1 MTSDQATRG
10 IVGPLRWL
18 IVLVF
23 AASAAYFAVA
33 SIHWPLMC
41 DSPVMHYVT
50 FLMDHG
56 KQPYRDI
63 TDNNMPGSY
72 LTEALAMRVF
82 GGGDLGWRIYDFA
95 LLGSMILSMMVI
107 ARRYDWVAGVYG
119 GGLFL
124 LLYGA
129 QGPNLSVER
138 EEIITALFLA
148 GYVALFAAVRRQRP
162 ALMLPFGVLAGVAAS
177 IKPTFFPLGVVLALV
192 ACYVLHRRGVRF
204 GRYLM
209 YAALGCG
216 VIFALDLG
224 FLLYHHALRQFW
236 FVLHEIT
243 PTYVGMKQA
252 RTRDLIRNVFPKR
265 VLFLLFFFGLPL
277 AWLNRRWNWERWALV
292 LGVGFGIF
300 SLVLQHKGFFHH
312 RYVAQALAFFLLG
325 IELMTGLE
333 WGGWRRVIAATG
345 ILVTL
350 CYTVPQ
356 YLRDISYIPGR
367 SLLTEGIETDLTRLG
382 GERQLQDKVMCFDLV
397 YGCLNALYHLH
408 LVENTGFTG
417 DMLVFYPRGGRGTA
431 YYRQMFW
438 DLERRDPA
446 DVLVVTNEWFLQ
458 PNSYRKLDA
467 WSEFRRYLDRNYTEV
482 EERSFPLEN
491 RSFFVPEG
499 GDIAGYRIY
508 IRNSTPLLPAAEHE
522 FAPASAGA
530 LPSEDTSS
538 RPASSKGGG

>member
-1 MTSDQATRG
+1 MRVATLG
-10 IVGPLRWL
+10 IRNPLRL
-18 IVLVF
+18 LTVLVF
-23 AASAAYFAVA
+23 AASAAYFAIA

-56 KQPYRDI
+56 KRPYIDI

-72 LTEALAMRVF
+72 LTEALAMHVF
-82 GGGDLGWRIYDFA
+82 GGGDLGWRLYDFA
-95 LLGSMILSMMVI
+95 LLGTMILSMMAI
-107 ARRYDWVAGVYG
+107 SRRSDWVAGIYG

-138 EEIITALFLA
+138 EEVVTALFL
-148 GYVALFAAVRRQRP
+148 VAYAILFAAVRRQRP
-162 ALMLPFGVLAGVAAS
+162 LLMAPFGVLAGVAAS
-177 IKPTFFPLGVVLALV
+177 IKPTFFPMGVALALV
-192 ACYVLHRRGVRF
+192 ACYVLHRRGVRY
-204 GRYLM
+204 GRYLF
-209 YAALGCG
+209 YATLGCAL
-216 VIFALDLG
+216 IFTLDLG

-236 FVLHEIT
+236 LVLHEIT
-243 PTYVGMKQA
+243 PTYMGMRQV
-252 RTRDLIRNVFPKR
+252 RTRDPIRNAFPKR

-277 AWLNRRWNWERWALV
+277 ALLNRRWNWERWALL

-300 SLVLQHKGFFHH
+300 SLVLQHKGFLHH
-312 RYVAQALAFFLLG
+312 RYLAQALAFLLLG
-325 IELMTGLE
+325 LELMIGLE
-333 WGGWRRVIAATG
+333 RDGWRRVVAATG

-367 SLLTEGIETDLTRLG
+367 SLLTEGIEADLTRLG
-382 GERQLQDKVMCFDLV
+382 GERQLQDKVMCLDLV

-408 LVENTGFTG
+408 LVENTSFTG
-417 DMLVFYPRGGRGTA
+417 DMLFFYPHGGRGTA

-438 DLERRDPA
+438 DEEGRDPA

-458 PNSYRKLDA
+458 PNSYRKLEA
-467 WSEFRRYLDRNYTEV
+467 WPEFKRYLDRNYTQV
-482 EERSFPLEN
+482 NERSFPLEN
-491 RSFFVPEG
+491 RSFYVPEG

-508 IRNSTPLLPAAEHE
+508 VRNSTPLLPAAERD
-522 FAPASAGA
+522 FGSAAA
-530 LPSEDTSS
+530 LA
-538 RPASSKGGG
+538 R